1 MLFKVIISYKLKK
14 CSQPK
19 KMKTSEG
26 SHITC
31 KHWVQLTRHLSVGR
45 KGHISLEWHQGDVG
59 FAIWLC
65 KSSLKLCSSCDQP
78 LRLMKLWR
86 HKASVIL
93 RVFILYS
100 SFHLLTCVPAHPL
113 TKLSAACHVHQYY
126 CLSLWESQ
134 KRFLPFVRQ
143 LPRQVGKN
151 CFTTFISDI

>member
-1 MLFKVIISYKLKK
+1 
-14 CSQPK
+14 
-19 KMKTSEG
+19 MKTSEG

-65 KSSLKLCSSCDQP
+65 KSSLKLGSTCDQP

-86 HKASVIL
+86 HKAYVIL

-113 TKLSAACHVHQYY
+113 TKLLQPVMYTNIIVCHFENPRKDSIPLLDSFHGRLEKIILQHSFQIYKIYRAHQVQIYN
-126 CLSLWESQ
+126 
-134 KRFLPFVRQ
+134 
-143 LPRQVGKN
+143 PRWQQ
-151 CFTTFISDI
+151 CM